1 MFWNKVH
8 RLMKLMTEIGLFVLV
23 WVVAGSVALGIG
35 MLVWD
40 TFKPKHDEVK
50 IEAKLSDKKDGK
62 SEITLKIG
70 SVSKRGHL
78 WIAEIDEPRDSYKA
92 TYRSSNPI
100 TRNLIITPEKS
111 DKVRLLFDNYKN
123 KIDSLESLPEYQ
135 TEDPKVIVC
144 KYIKNFNDSVD
155 DDSAKTSLMLIDPTA
170 EKQKTIV
177 ENVDKV
183 LKLDSVKDGINVIY
197 FKNGKLVNAIYN
209 IKDYSLIS
217 EPAIFDLKDTSLKN
231 SKLLMNAN

>member
-1 MFWNKVH
+1 
-8 RLMKLMTEIGLFVLV
+8 MKLLTEVGTFVLV
-23 WVVAGSVALGIG
+23 WAIAGGLILGLGAL
-35 MLVWD
+35 LWD

-50 IEAKLSDKKDGK
+50 IEAKLSDKKDGS

-70 SVSKRGHL
+70 SITKRGNL
-78 WIAEIDEPRDSYKA
+78 WIAEIDEPREGYSR
-92 TYRSSNPI
+92 TYNSSNAI

-111 DKVRLLFDNYKN
+111 DKARLLFDNYKN
-123 KIDSLESLPEYQ
+123 KIDSLNSLPEYD
-135 TEDPKVIVC
+135 TEISKVIVC
-144 KYIKNFNDSVD
+144 KYIKNYNDSLD
-155 DDSAKTSLMLIDPTA
+155 EDTAKISLMLIDPNA
-170 EKQKTIV
+170 ERQKTVV

-183 LKLDSVKDGINVIY
+183 LKLDTVKDGINVIY

-217 EPAIFDLKDTSLKN
+217 EPAIFDLKDTNLKN

>member
-8 RLMKLMTEIGLFVLV
+8 SLMKLLTEIGLFVLV
-23 WVVAGSVALGIG
+23 WVVAGSIALGIG

-50 IEAKLSDKKDGK
+50 IEAKLSDKKDGS

-70 SVSKRGHL
+70 SITKRGNL
-78 WIAEIDEPRDSYKA
+78 WIAEIDEPRDSYRT
-92 TYRSSNPI
+92 TYKSSNSI

-123 KIDSLESLPEYQ
+123 KIESLDSLPEYDN
-135 TEDPKVIVC
+135 ENPKVIVC
-144 KYIKNFNDSVD
+144 KYIKNY
-155 DDSAKTSLMLIDPTA
+155 DDSFDEDTAKISLMLIDPNA
-170 EKQKTIV
+170 ERQKTVI

-183 LKLDSVKDGINVIY
+183 LKLDTVKDGINVIY

-209 IKDYSLIS
+209 IKDYTLIS
-217 EPAIFDLKDTSLKN
+217 EPALFDLKDTSLKN